1 MKALFY
7 FALHNFAIWLA
18 RKTIDPRLNGV
29 MDKVYDRLDYEM
41 PFILRTSNFGSV
53 NNLISGLV
61 VKETGIQDEGLLG
74 KLVDQVCQTY
84 DPRNGA
90 KG

>member
-18 RKTIDPRLNGV
+18 RKTVDPRLNGV
-29 MDKVYDRLDYEM
+29 MNKVYDRLDYEM

-61 VKETGIQDEGLLG
+61 VKETGIHDEGLLG

>member
-1 MKALFY
+1 MKALLY
-7 FALHNFAIWLA
+7 FAVHNFAIWLA
-18 RKTIDPRLNGV
+18 RKTVDPRLNSV

-61 VKETGIQDEGLLG
+61 VKETGIQDEGVLG
-74 KLVDQVCQTY
+74 KLVDQVCQAY